1 MRKTKTKHRIFA
13 TALAVLLSQ
22 VFIQSPALA
31 SNCARP
37 FLDAEKIKST
47 GTINVQILFVKY
59 PDSPKKSKGYIK
71 DQLSMLD
78 LKAVSEYFKQSSYGK
93 TKVKFRIHNSWVN
106 MPNNSYD
113 YRMYANSQPDWRE
126 IEQNYFRAVLS
137 AADSKIDFSKSDV
150 AYIVSDPDLYPTY
163 VQLRDFQVAD
173 GKSLKAVVYNQT
185 SAFIA
190 THELLHT
197 LGLKDL
203 YGNFAGQLG
212 TPGGMEQF
220 SIMSQAQTGTSL
232 TGYEKYSLGW
242 IGGKDV
248 ICQESGT
255 QKMKLNS
262 LDSKGT
268 KLVLLPLNDQEMLG
282 VEYRKN
288 EKVDKY
294 LGSTGVLVYLIKQN
308 AQASI
313 NGTGEPM
320 VPIYFGNKGVVDY
333 SGIKISIK
341 KNNVTISR

>member
-1 MRKTKTKHRIFA
+1 MKKLIA
-13 TALAVLLSQ
+13 PLVMLLSLLS
-22 VFIQSPALA
+22 VPAQA
-31 SNCARP
+31 NSCARP
-37 FLDAEKIKST
+37 FLDSEKIKST

-78 LKAVSEYFKQSSYGK
+78 LDVVSEYFKQSSYGK
-93 TKVKFRIHNSWVN
+93 TKIKFRIHNSWIN

-113 YRMYANSQPDWRE
+113 YRMYANYQSDWRE
-126 IEQNYFRAVLS
+126 IEQNYFRSVLAS
-137 AADSKIDFSKSDV
+137 ADPKIDFSKSDV
-150 AYIVSDPDLYPTY
+150 AYIVSDPDLFPTY

-173 GKSLKAVVYNQT
+173 GKALKAVVYNQT

-203 YGNFAGQLG
+203 YGNSNSGFGSQ
-212 TPGGMEQF
+212 GGMEHY
-220 SIMSQAQTGTSL
+220 SIMSQANGGTNL

-242 IGGKDV
+242 LGSKDV
-248 ICQESGT
+248 ICQESGSLT
-255 QKMKLNS
+255 VKLNS

-268 KLVLLPLNDQEMLG
+268 KLVLLPLNAQEMLG
-282 VEYRKN
+282 IEYRKN

-320 VPIYFGNKGVVDY
+320 VPLFFGKKGSVNFQGINININK
-333 SGIKISIK
+333 
-341 KNNVTISR
+341 NTVTVNR

>member
-1 MRKTKTKHRIFA
+1 MSKVK
-13 TALAVLLSQ
+13 VLMQ
-22 VFIQSPALA
+22 VFVLSIILSFINSPARANSCL
-31 SNCARP
+31 RP
-37 FLDAEKIKST
+37 YLDAEGIKRT
-47 GTINVQILFVKY
+47 GTINVQILFIKY
-59 PDSPKKSKGYIK
+59 PDSPKKSKGYTK
-71 DQLSMLD
+71 EWFSMINTKTISD
-78 LKAVSEYFKQSSYGK
+78 YFQQSSYGK
-93 TKVKFRIHNSWVN
+93 TKIKFKANYSWIN
-106 MPNNSYD
+106 MPNDSYS
-113 YRMYANSQPDWRE
+113 YETYLGGQSNWRE
-126 IEQNYFRAVLS
+126 IEQNYFRSVLA
-137 AADSKIDFSKSDV
+137 AADSKVDFNKSDV
-150 AYIVSDPDLYPTY
+150 VWIVSDPDLFPTW
-163 VQLRDFQVAD
+163 VQYRDPQVAD
-173 GKSLKAVVYNQT
+173 GKSLKAVSYNG
-185 SAFIA
+185 SDSFLA

-203 YGNFAGQLG
+203 YGNANNGFGS
-212 TPGGMEQF
+212 TGGLEQY
-220 SIMSQAQTGTSL
+220 SIMSQHWAGVNL

-242 IGGKDV
+242 MGSKDV

-255 QKMKLNS
+255 QKIKLNS

-268 KLVLLPLNDQEMLG
+268 KLVLLPLNAQEMLG

>member
-1 MRKTKTKHRIFA
+1 MTVYKLK
-13 TALAVLLSQ
+13 VLGQ
-22 VFIQSPALA
+22 VFVLSIILSFINSPAHANSCL
-31 SNCARP
+31 RP
-37 FLDAEKIKST
+37 YLDPEKIKST

-78 LKAVSEYFKQSSYGK
+78 LDVVSDYFKQSSYGK
-93 TKVKFRIHNSWVN
+93 TKIKFRIHNSWIN

-113 YRMYANSQPDWRE
+113 YRMYENSQPDWRE

-137 AADSKIDFSKSDV
+137 AADPKIDFSNSDV
-150 AYIVSDPDLYPTY
+150 VYIVSDPDLYPTY

-203 YGNFAGQLG
+203 YGNFASQLG

-220 SIMSQAQTGTSL
+220 SIMSQAQTGTNL

-242 IGGKDV
+242 IGSKDV

-255 QKMKLNS
+255 QKIKLNS

-320 VPIYFGNKGVVDY
+320 VPIYFGNKGDVDY
-333 SGIKISIK
+333 SGVKISIK
-341 KNNVTISR
+341 KNNVTIGR